1 MPIPALRLLWLARM
15 GWKRIPREQRRKIVR
30 SARTQGPA
38 VARRVGTVIRDVRK
52 PK

>member
-15 GWKRIPREQRRKIVR
+15 GWKRIPREQRRR
-30 SARTQGPA
+30 MLQSARKHGPA
-38 VARRVGTVIRDVRK
+38 AARRVGTVIRDVRK